1 MSIETEIASLTTA
14 IRNLTDVLL
23 ASAAK
28 ALPALTATSAVV
40 PSATVVLPYTEEVQK
55 AAAGVAELFADAKK
69 AGAIPAPAPEPK
81 KAVKKEA
88 APTELEL
95 FQKRLSAHD
104 WTYAMSDD
112 PRVNRAGESAEA
124 ALKSEAARG
133 GKEFLAAYEAAHA
146 KAWGQP
152 TSKPAPAAPVAPV
165 AAPAPVPEAPTVSE
179 DDLRVQIVELARP
192 NMGDAAFKAFL
203 GGKLAE
209 LQGAP
214 CSISGT
220 GKLPKIDAAHL
231 PTLLA
236 AINKQLG
243 K

>member
-1 MSIETEIASLTTA
+1 MSIETEISSLTTA
-14 IRNLTDVLL
+14 IRNLTEVLL

-28 ALPALTATSAVV
+28 SLPASTITFTAPAPT
-40 PSATVVLPYTEEVQK
+40 PEPT
-55 AAAGVAELFADAKK
+55 
-69 AGAIPAPAPEPK
+69 PAPAPEPK
-81 KAVKKEA
+81 KAVKNEA
-88 APTELEL
+88 AP
-95 FQKRLSAHD
+95 
-104 WTYAMSDD
+104 
-112 PRVNRAGESAEA
+112 
-124 ALKSEAARG
+124 
-133 GKEFLAAYEAAHA
+133 
-146 KAWGQP
+146 
-152 TSKPAPAAPVAPV
+152 
-165 AAPAPVPEAPTVSE
+165 APAPVPEPTPAPAPAPTLSE

-220 GKLPKIDAAHL
+220 GRLPKIDAAHL

-236 AINKQLG
+236 AINKRLG

>member
-28 ALPALTATSAVV
+28 ALPAPTVTFTAPAPAPV
-40 PSATVVLPYTEEVQK
+40 PEPT
-55 AAAGVAELFADAKK
+55 
-69 AGAIPAPAPEPK
+69 PAPAPEPK

-88 APTELEL
+88 AP
-95 FQKRLSAHD
+95 
-104 WTYAMSDD
+104 
-112 PRVNRAGESAEA
+112 
-124 ALKSEAARG
+124 
-133 GKEFLAAYEAAHA
+133 
-146 KAWGQP
+146 
-152 TSKPAPAAPVAPV
+152 
-165 AAPAPVPEAPTVSE
+165 APAPVPEPTPAPAPAPTVSE

>member
-28 ALPALTATSAVV
+28 ALPAPTATANAMPFAVD
-40 PSATVVLPYTEEVQK
+40 
-55 AAAGVAELFADAKK
+55 AAAVDAAAVEQKVA
-69 AGAIPAPAPEPK
+69 AGIPAPEPK
-81 KAVKKEA
+81 KAPNVIVARSKITPDGTVVVQVPKDSAFGAAAMEALKKE
-88 APTELEL
+88 
-95 FQKRLSAHD
+95 
-104 WTYAMSDD
+104 
-112 PRVNRAGESAEA
+112 
-124 ALKSEAARG
+124 
-133 GKEFLAAYEAAHA
+133 
-146 KAWGQP
+146 
-152 TSKPAPAAPVAPV
+152 

>member
-28 ALPALTATSAVV
+28 ALPAATATFTAPAPAPV
-40 PSATVVLPYTEEVQK
+40 TVEV
-55 AAAGVAELFADAKK
+55 
-69 AGAIPAPAPEPK
+69 PAPAPEPK
-81 KAVKKEA
+81 KTVKKEA
-88 APTELEL
+88 APAAPTPEL
-95 FQKRLSAHD
+95 
-104 WTYAMSDD
+104 T
-112 PRVNRAGESAEA
+112 
-124 ALKSEAARG
+124 
-133 GKEFLAAYEAAHA
+133 
-146 KAWGQP
+146 
-152 TSKPAPAAPVAPV
+152 PAPA
-165 AAPAPVPEAPTVSE
+165 PAPEAPKLTISE
-179 DDLRVQIVELARP
+179 DDQRVQIVELARP

-220 GKLPKIDAAHL
+220 GKLPKIDAGHL

>member
-14 IRNLTDVLL
+14 IRNLTEVLL

-28 ALPALTATSAVV
+28 SLPTPTVTFTAPAPEPT
-40 PSATVVLPYTEEVQK
+40 
-55 AAAGVAELFADAKK
+55 
-69 AGAIPAPAPEPK
+69 PAPAPEPK
-81 KAVKKEA
+81 KTVKKEA
-88 APTELEL
+88 APVPTPCTHV
-95 FQKRLSAHD
+95 LS
-104 WTYAMSDD
+104 
-112 PRVNRAGESAEA
+112 VV
-124 ALKSEAARG
+124 G
-133 GKEFLAAYEAAHA
+133 GVPV
-146 KAWGQP
+146 G
-152 TSKPAPAAPVAPV
+152 VAPV
-165 AAPAPVPEAPTVSE
+165 VDLPSHAALVESVKSLSATTNTPTPAPVPTVSE

-192 NMGDAAFKAFL
+192 NMADAAFKAFL

-220 GKLPKIDAAHL
+220 GKLPKIDAKHL

>member
-14 IRNLTDVLL
+14 IRNLTEVLL

-28 ALPALTATSAVV
+28 ALPAPTPTPTAPAPTATVTVAAV
-40 PSATVVLPYTEEVQK
+40 STTVSEPVTT
-55 AAAGVAELFADAKK
+55 D
-69 AGAIPAPAPEPK
+69 APAPEPK
-81 KAVKKEA
+81 KTVKKE
-88 APTELEL
+88 PE
-95 FQKRLSAHD
+95 
-104 WTYAMSDD
+104 
-112 PRVNRAGESAEA
+112 
-124 ALKSEAARG
+124 
-133 GKEFLAAYEAAHA
+133 
-146 KAWGQP
+146 
-152 TSKPAPAAPVAPV
+152 PAPAPEPTP
-165 AAPAPVPEAPTVSE
+165 APAPAPAPTVSE

-203 GGKLAE
+203 GGKLTE

-220 GKLPKIDAAHL
+220 GKLPKIDAQHL

>member
-28 ALPALTATSAVV
+28 ALPAATATFTV
-40 PSATVVLPYTEEVQK
+40 PAPAPEPT
-55 AAAGVAELFADAKK
+55 
-69 AGAIPAPAPEPK
+69 PAPAPEPK
-81 KAVKKEA
+81 KTVKKEA
-88 APTELEL
+88 TPVPE
-95 FQKRLSAHD
+95 
-104 WTYAMSDD
+104 
-112 PRVNRAGESAEA
+112 
-124 ALKSEAARG
+124 
-133 GKEFLAAYEAAHA
+133 
-146 KAWGQP
+146 
-152 TSKPAPAAPVAPV
+152 PAPAAPVAPV
-165 AAPAPVPEAPTVSE
+165 AAPAPAPAVSE

>member
-1 MSIETEIASLTTA
+1 MSIETEISSLTTA

-23 ASAAK
+23 ASAAQ
-28 ALPALTATSAVV
+28 ALPALTPTVTVAAV
-40 PSATVVLPYTEEVQK
+40 STTVSEPVTTEV
-55 AAAGVAELFADAKK
+55 
-69 AGAIPAPAPEPK
+69 PAPEPK

-88 APTELEL
+88 APVP
-95 FQKRLSAHD
+95 AP
-104 WTYAMSDD
+104 A
-112 PRVNRAGESAEA
+112 
-124 ALKSEAARG
+124 
-133 GKEFLAAYEAAHA
+133 
-146 KAWGQP
+146 
-152 TSKPAPAAPVAPV
+152 APAAPVAPV
-165 AAPAPVPEAPTVSE
+165 AAPAPAPVPTVSE

-203 GGKLAE
+203 GGKLSE

>member
-28 ALPALTATSAVV
+28 ALPAATATFTAPAPAPV
-40 PSATVVLPYTEEVQK
+40 TVEV
-55 AAAGVAELFADAKK
+55 
-69 AGAIPAPAPEPK
+69 PAPAPEPK
-81 KAVKKEA
+81 KTVKKE
-88 APTELEL
+88 P
-95 FQKRLSAHD
+95 
-104 WTYAMSDD
+104 D
-112 PRVNRAGESAEA
+112 PV
-124 ALKSEAARG
+124 
-133 GKEFLAAYEAAHA
+133 
-146 KAWGQP
+146 
-152 TSKPAPAAPVAPV
+152 PAPAAPVA
-165 AAPAPVPEAPTVSE
+165 APAPAPTVSE

-203 GGKLAE
+203 GGKLSE

-220 GKLPKIDAAHL
+220 GKVPKIDAAHL

>member
-28 ALPALTATSAVV
+28 ALPALTPT
-40 PSATVVLPYTEEVQK
+40 PTATVTVAAVSTTVSEPTEVLV
-55 AAAGVAELFADAKK
+55 
-69 AGAIPAPAPEPK
+69 PAPAPEPK

-88 APTELEL
+88 AP
-95 FQKRLSAHD
+95 
-104 WTYAMSDD
+104 
-112 PRVNRAGESAEA
+112 
-124 ALKSEAARG
+124 
-133 GKEFLAAYEAAHA
+133 
-146 KAWGQP
+146 
-152 TSKPAPAAPVAPV
+152 
-165 AAPAPVPEAPTVSE
+165 APAPVPEPTPATTPEPAAPAPAPAVSE

-203 GGKLAE
+203 GGKLSE

>member
-28 ALPALTATSAVV
+28 ALPALTPT
-40 PSATVVLPYTEEVQK
+40 PTVTV
-55 AAAGVAELFADAKK
+55 AAASTTVSEPVAAEV
-69 AGAIPAPAPEPK
+69 PAPEPK
-81 KAVKKEA
+81 KTVRKEA
-88 APTELEL
+88 APVPE
-95 FQKRLSAHD
+95 
-104 WTYAMSDD
+104 
-112 PRVNRAGESAEA
+112 
-124 ALKSEAARG
+124 
-133 GKEFLAAYEAAHA
+133 
-146 KAWGQP
+146 P
-152 TSKPAPAAPVAPV
+152 TPATAPAPAP
-165 AAPAPVPEAPTVSE
+165 APTVSE
-179 DDLRVQIVELARP
+179 DDLRMQIIELARL

-236 AINKQLG
+236 AINKQLS

>member
-1 MSIETEIASLTTA
+1 MSIENEISSLTTA
-14 IRNLTDVLL
+14 IRNLTEVLL

-28 ALPALTATSAVV
+28 SLPASTITFTAPAPT
-40 PSATVVLPYTEEVQK
+40 PEPT
-55 AAAGVAELFADAKK
+55 
-69 AGAIPAPAPEPK
+69 PAPAPEPK

-88 APTELEL
+88 APVPE
-95 FQKRLSAHD
+95 
-104 WTYAMSDD
+104 
-112 PRVNRAGESAEA
+112 
-124 ALKSEAARG
+124 
-133 GKEFLAAYEAAHA
+133 
-146 KAWGQP
+146 P
-152 TSKPAPAAPVAPV
+152 TP
-165 AAPAPVPEAPTVSE
+165 APAPVPTLSE

-220 GKLPKIDAAHL
+220 GRLPKIDAAHL

-236 AINKQLG
+236 AINKRLG

>member
-28 ALPALTATSAVV
+28 ALPAPTATFTA
-40 PSATVVLPYTEEVQK
+40 PAPEPT
-55 AAAGVAELFADAKK
+55 
-69 AGAIPAPAPEPK
+69 PAPAPEPK
-81 KAVKKEA
+81 KTVKKEA
-88 APTELEL
+88 APVPTPCTHV
-95 FQKRLSAHD
+95 LS
-104 WTYAMSDD
+104 
-112 PRVNRAGESAEA
+112 VV
-124 ALKSEAARG
+124 G
-133 GKEFLAAYEAAHA
+133 GVPV
-146 KAWGQP
+146 G
-152 TSKPAPAAPVAPV
+152 VAPV
-165 AAPAPVPEAPTVSE
+165 VDLPSHAALVESVKSLSATTNTPTPAPVPTVSE

-192 NMGDAAFKAFL
+192 NMADAAFKAFL

-220 GKLPKIDAAHL
+220 GKLPKIDAANL

>member
-28 ALPALTATSAVV
+28 ALPAATATFTV
-40 PSATVVLPYTEEVQK
+40 PAPAPEPT
-55 AAAGVAELFADAKK
+55 
-69 AGAIPAPAPEPK
+69 PAPAPEPK
-81 KAVKKEA
+81 KAVKKEP
-88 APTELEL
+88 APVPAPE
-95 FQKRLSAHD
+95 
-104 WTYAMSDD
+104 
-112 PRVNRAGESAEA
+112 
-124 ALKSEAARG
+124 
-133 GKEFLAAYEAAHA
+133 
-146 KAWGQP
+146 P
-152 TSKPAPAAPVAPV
+152 TPAPAPAP
-165 AAPAPVPEAPTVSE
+165 APAPVPTISE

-203 GGKLAE
+203 GGKLSE

>member
-1 MSIETEIASLTTA
+1 MSIENEIASLTTA

-28 ALPALTATSAVV
+28 ALPALTPTVTVAAV
-40 PSATVVLPYTEEVQK
+40 STTVSEPVTTEV
-55 AAAGVAELFADAKK
+55 
-69 AGAIPAPAPEPK
+69 PAPEPK
-81 KAVKKEA
+81 KTVKKEA
-88 APTELEL
+88 AP
-95 FQKRLSAHD
+95 
-104 WTYAMSDD
+104 
-112 PRVNRAGESAEA
+112 
-124 ALKSEAARG
+124 
-133 GKEFLAAYEAAHA
+133 
-146 KAWGQP
+146 
-152 TSKPAPAAPVAPV
+152 AAPTPEPTPAPV
-165 AAPAPVPEAPTVSE
+165 AAPIPAPAPVPTVSE

-236 AINKQLG
+236 AINTRLG

>member
-1 MSIETEIASLTTA
+1 MSIETEISSLTTA

-28 ALPALTATSAVV
+28 ALPAPTVTEFPSSMSEFANTLAPHVASVAT
-40 PSATVVLPYTEEVQK
+40 T
-55 AAAGVAELFADAKK
+55 
-69 AGAIPAPAPEPK
+69 APEPK
-81 KAVKKEA
+81 KTVKKEA
-88 APTELEL
+88 APTVAGLCAELVENL
-95 FQKRLSAHD
+95 GVTVIPD
-104 WTYAMSDD
+104 
-112 PRVNRAGESAEA
+112 
-124 ALKSEAARG
+124 
-133 GKEFLAAYEAAHA
+133 
-146 KAWGQP
+146 
-152 TSKPAPAAPVAPV
+152 PV
-165 AAPAPVPEAPTVSE
+165 AAPAAPAPAPAVSE

-203 GGKLAE
+203 GGKLSE
-209 LQGAP
+209 LQGTP

>member
-28 ALPALTATSAVV
+28 ALPAATATFTAPAPAPV
-40 PSATVVLPYTEEVQK
+40 TVEV
-55 AAAGVAELFADAKK
+55 
-69 AGAIPAPAPEPK
+69 PAPAPEPK
-81 KAVKKEA
+81 KTVKKEA
-88 APTELEL
+88 APVP
-95 FQKRLSAHD
+95 A
-104 WTYAMSDD
+104 
-112 PRVNRAGESAEA
+112 PA
-124 ALKSEAARG
+124 APVAPVAAP
-133 GKEFLAAYEAAHA
+133 A
-146 KAWGQP
+146 
-152 TSKPAPAAPVAPV
+152 PAPAAPVAPV

>member
-28 ALPALTATSAVV
+28 ALPAATATFTA
-40 PSATVVLPYTEEVQK
+40 PAPAPEPT
-55 AAAGVAELFADAKK
+55 
-69 AGAIPAPAPEPK
+69 PAPAPEPK
-81 KAVKKEA
+81 KTVKKEA
-88 APTELEL
+88 APTVAGLCAELVENL
-95 FQKRLSAHD
+95 GV
-104 WTYAMSDD
+104 TVI
-112 PRVNRAGESAEA
+112 PN
-124 ALKSEAARG
+124 
-133 GKEFLAAYEAAHA
+133 
-146 KAWGQP
+146 
-152 TSKPAPAAPVAPV
+152 PV
-165 AAPAPVPEAPTVSE
+165 AAPEPAPVPTVSE
-179 DDLRVQIVELARP
+179 DDQRVQIVELARP

>member
-1 MSIETEIASLTTA
+1 MSIETEISSLTTA

-28 ALPALTATSAVV
+28 ALPAATATFTV
-40 PSATVVLPYTEEVQK
+40 PAPAPEPT
-55 AAAGVAELFADAKK
+55 
-69 AGAIPAPAPEPK
+69 PAPAPEPK
-81 KAVKKEA
+81 KTVKKEA
-88 APTELEL
+88 APTELE
-95 FQKRLSAHD
+95 
-104 WTYAMSDD
+104 
-112 PRVNRAGESAEA
+112 
-124 ALKSEAARG
+124 
-133 GKEFLAAYEAAHA
+133 
-146 KAWGQP
+146 P
-152 TSKPAPAAPVAPV
+152 TPNPTPAPA
-165 AAPAPVPEAPTVSE
+165 PAPAPTVSE

-203 GGKLAE
+203 GGKLSE
-209 LQGAP
+209 LQGTP

>member
-1 MSIETEIASLTTA
+1 MSIETEISSLTTA

-23 ASAAK
+23 ASAAQ
-28 ALPALTATSAVV
+28 ALPALTPTVTVAAV
-40 PSATVVLPYTEEVQK
+40 STTVSEPVTTEV
-55 AAAGVAELFADAKK
+55 
-69 AGAIPAPAPEPK
+69 PAPEPK

-88 APTELEL
+88 AP
-95 FQKRLSAHD
+95 
-104 WTYAMSDD
+104 
-112 PRVNRAGESAEA
+112 V
-124 ALKSEAARG
+124 
-133 GKEFLAAYEAAHA
+133 
-146 KAWGQP
+146 
-152 TSKPAPAAPVAPV
+152 PAPAAPVAPV
-165 AAPAPVPEAPTVSE
+165 AAPAPAPVPTVSE

-203 GGKLAE
+203 GGKLSE

>member
-1 MSIETEIASLTTA
+1 MSIENEISSLTTA

-28 ALPALTATSAVV
+28 SLPATSPAATVTVGAVALDLTASNPPPCTHAFAVADL
-40 PSATVVLPYTEEVQK
+40 PPYTLSV
-55 AAAGVAELFADAKK
+55 
-69 AGAIPAPAPEPK
+69 PAPAPEPK
-81 KAVKKEA
+81 KTVKKEA
-88 APTELEL
+88 AP
-95 FQKRLSAHD
+95 A
-104 WTYAMSDD
+104 
-112 PRVNRAGESAEA
+112 PV
-124 ALKSEAARG
+124 
-133 GKEFLAAYEAAHA
+133 
-146 KAWGQP
+146 P
-152 TSKPAPAAPVAPV
+152 TPTPAPAP
-165 AAPAPVPEAPTVSE
+165 APTVSE

-203 GGKLAE
+203 GGKLSE

-236 AINKQLG
+236 SINQQLG

>member
-1 MSIETEIASLTTA
+1 MSIETEISSLTTA

-28 ALPALTATSAVV
+28 ALPAATATFTA
-40 PSATVVLPYTEEVQK
+40 PAPAPEPT
-55 AAAGVAELFADAKK
+55 
-69 AGAIPAPAPEPK
+69 PAPAPEPK
-81 KAVKKEA
+81 KTVKK
-88 APTELEL
+88 
-95 FQKRLSAHD
+95 D
-104 WTYAMSDD
+104 
-112 PRVNRAGESAEA
+112 
-124 ALKSEAARG
+124 
-133 GKEFLAAYEAAHA
+133 
-146 KAWGQP
+146 
-152 TSKPAPAAPVAPV
+152 AAPVPAPEPTP
-165 AAPAPVPEAPTVSE
+165 APAPAPVPAPVPTVSE

-203 GGKLAE
+203 GGKLSE

>member
-14 IRNLTDVLL
+14 IRNLTEVLL

-28 ALPALTATSAVV
+28 ALPALTPTAAPTVTVAAV
-40 PSATVVLPYTEEVQK
+40 STTVSEPVTTE
-55 AAAGVAELFADAKK
+55 
-69 AGAIPAPAPEPK
+69 APAPEPK

-88 APTELEL
+88 AP
-95 FQKRLSAHD
+95 
-104 WTYAMSDD
+104 
-112 PRVNRAGESAEA
+112 
-124 ALKSEAARG
+124 
-133 GKEFLAAYEAAHA
+133 
-146 KAWGQP
+146 
-152 TSKPAPAAPVAPV
+152 
-165 AAPAPVPEAPTVSE
+165 APAPVPEPTPAPAPTVSE

-192 NMGDAAFKAFL
+192 NMGDAAFKAFI

>member
-23 ASAAK
+23 ASAAQ
-28 ALPALTATSAVV
+28 ALPALTPTVTVAAV
-40 PSATVVLPYTEEVQK
+40 STTVSEPVTTEV
-55 AAAGVAELFADAKK
+55 
-69 AGAIPAPAPEPK
+69 PAPEPK

-88 APTELEL
+88 AP
-95 FQKRLSAHD
+95 
-104 WTYAMSDD
+104 
-112 PRVNRAGESAEA
+112 V
-124 ALKSEAARG
+124 
-133 GKEFLAAYEAAHA
+133 
-146 KAWGQP
+146 
-152 TSKPAPAAPVAPV
+152 PAPAAPVAPV
-165 AAPAPVPEAPTVSE
+165 AAPAPAPVPTVSE

>member
-14 IRNLTDVLL
+14 IRNLTEVLL

-28 ALPALTATSAVV
+28 ALPAPTPTPTAPAPTATVTVAAV
-40 PSATVVLPYTEEVQK
+40 STTVSEPVTT
-55 AAAGVAELFADAKK
+55 D
-69 AGAIPAPAPEPK
+69 APAPEPK
-81 KAVKKEA
+81 KTVKKEA
-88 APTELEL
+88 AP
-95 FQKRLSAHD
+95 AP
-104 WTYAMSDD
+104 A
-112 PRVNRAGESAEA
+112 
-124 ALKSEAARG
+124 
-133 GKEFLAAYEAAHA
+133 
-146 KAWGQP
+146 P
-152 TSKPAPAAPVAPV
+152 TPAPAPAP
-165 AAPAPVPEAPTVSE
+165 APAPVPAISE

-220 GKLPKIDAAHL
+220 GKLPKIDAQHL

>member
-28 ALPALTATSAVV
+28 SLPASTITFTAPAPT
-40 PSATVVLPYTEEVQK
+40 PEPT
-55 AAAGVAELFADAKK
+55 
-69 AGAIPAPAPEPK
+69 PAPAPEPK

-88 APTELEL
+88 AP
-95 FQKRLSAHD
+95 
-104 WTYAMSDD
+104 
-112 PRVNRAGESAEA
+112 
-124 ALKSEAARG
+124 
-133 GKEFLAAYEAAHA
+133 
-146 KAWGQP
+146 
-152 TSKPAPAAPVAPV
+152 
-165 AAPAPVPEAPTVSE
+165 APAPVPEPTPAPAPAPTVSE

-220 GKLPKIDAAHL
+220 GRLPKIDAAHL

-236 AINKQLG
+236 AINKRLG

>member
-1 MSIETEIASLTTA
+1 MSIETEIASLATA

-28 ALPALTATSAVV
+28 ALPAATATFTAPAPAPV
-40 PSATVVLPYTEEVQK
+40 TVEV
-55 AAAGVAELFADAKK
+55 
-69 AGAIPAPAPEPK
+69 PAPAPEPK
-81 KAVKKEA
+81 KTVKKEA
-88 APTELEL
+88 APAAPTPEL
-95 FQKRLSAHD
+95 
-104 WTYAMSDD
+104 T
-112 PRVNRAGESAEA
+112 
-124 ALKSEAARG
+124 
-133 GKEFLAAYEAAHA
+133 
-146 KAWGQP
+146 
-152 TSKPAPAAPVAPV
+152 PAPA
-165 AAPAPVPEAPTVSE
+165 PAPEAPKLTISE
-179 DDLRVQIVELARP
+179 DDQRVQIVELARP

>member
-28 ALPALTATSAVV
+28 SLPTTTATFSDPVRTFTVDTAAV
-40 PSATVVLPYTEEVQK
+40 ERK
-55 AAAGVAELFADAKK
+55 IAAEIL
-69 AGAIPAPAPEPK
+69 APAPEPK
-81 KAVKKEA
+81 KTVKKEA
-88 APTELEL
+88 APEV
-95 FQKRLSAHD
+95 A
-104 WTYAMSDD
+104 
-112 PRVNRAGESAEA
+112 A
-124 ALKSEAARG
+124 ALTARVEAV
-133 GKEFLAAYEAAHA
+133 KAAVEATPL
-146 KAWGQP
+146 P
-152 TSKPAPAAPVAPV
+152 T
-165 AAPAPVPEAPTVSE
+165 PAPVPTVSE
-179 DDLRVQIVELARP
+179 DDQRVQIVELARP
-192 NMGDAAFKAFL
+192 NMADAAFKAFL
-203 GGKLAE
+203 GGKLSE

-220 GKLPKIDAAHL
+220 GKLPKIDAKHL

>member
-14 IRNLTDVLL
+14 IRNLTEVLL

-28 ALPALTATSAVV
+28 ALPAPTPTATPTVTVAAV
-40 PSATVVLPYTEEVQK
+40 STTVSEPVTT
-55 AAAGVAELFADAKK
+55 D
-69 AGAIPAPAPEPK
+69 APAPEPK

-88 APTELEL
+88 AP
-95 FQKRLSAHD
+95 A
-104 WTYAMSDD
+104 
-112 PRVNRAGESAEA
+112 
-124 ALKSEAARG
+124 
-133 GKEFLAAYEAAHA
+133 
-146 KAWGQP
+146 P
-152 TSKPAPAAPVAPV
+152 TPEPTPAP
-165 AAPAPVPEAPTVSE
+165 APTVSE
-179 DDLRVQIVELARP
+179 DELRVQIVELARP

>member
-28 ALPALTATSAVV
+28 SLPASTITFTAPAPT
-40 PSATVVLPYTEEVQK
+40 PEPT
-55 AAAGVAELFADAKK
+55 
-69 AGAIPAPAPEPK
+69 PAPAPEPK
-81 KAVKKEA
+81 KAVKNEA
-88 APTELEL
+88 APVPE
-95 FQKRLSAHD
+95 
-104 WTYAMSDD
+104 
-112 PRVNRAGESAEA
+112 P
-124 ALKSEAARG
+124 
-133 GKEFLAAYEAAHA
+133 
-146 KAWGQP
+146 
-152 TSKPAPAAPVAPV
+152 
-165 AAPAPVPEAPTVSE
+165 AAPAPVPTLSE

-220 GKLPKIDAAHL
+220 GRLPKIDAKHL

>member
-14 IRNLTDVLL
+14 IRNLTEVLL

-28 ALPALTATSAVV
+28 ALPALTPT
-40 PSATVVLPYTEEVQK
+40 PTATVTV
-55 AAAGVAELFADAKK
+55 AAASTTVSE
-69 AGAIPAPAPEPK
+69 PVTPEVPAPEPK

-88 APTELEL
+88 AP
-95 FQKRLSAHD
+95 
-104 WTYAMSDD
+104 
-112 PRVNRAGESAEA
+112 V
-124 ALKSEAARG
+124 
-133 GKEFLAAYEAAHA
+133 
-146 KAWGQP
+146 
-152 TSKPAPAAPVAPV
+152 PAPAAPVA
-165 AAPAPVPEAPTVSE
+165 APAPTVSE

-203 GGKLAE
+203 GGKLSE

>member
-28 ALPALTATSAVV
+28 SLPAATATFTV
-40 PSATVVLPYTEEVQK
+40 PAPAPEPT
-55 AAAGVAELFADAKK
+55 
-69 AGAIPAPAPEPK
+69 PAPAPEPK
-81 KAVKKEA
+81 KTVKKEA
-88 APTELEL
+88 APTVAGMCAEL
-95 FQKRLSAHD
+95 
-104 WTYAMSDD
+104 
-112 PRVNRAGESAEA
+112 AENLGVA
-124 ALKSEAARG
+124 VTTIA
-133 GKEFLAAYEAAHA
+133 
-146 KAWGQP
+146 
-152 TSKPAPAAPVAPV
+152 TPV
-165 AAPAPVPEAPTVSE
+165 PTVSE

-220 GKLPKIDAAHL
+220 GKLPKIDAKHL

>member
-28 ALPALTATSAVV
+28 SLPASTVTTSVSECA
-40 PSATVVLPYTEEVQK
+40 PFAAAMAQPSGKSATVVIPYTDEVQK
-55 AAAGVAELFADAKK
+55 AAAEFAAGVVKNLEAS
-69 AGAIPAPAPEPK
+69 PEPK
-81 KAVKKEA
+81 KTATKE
-88 APTELEL
+88 
-95 FQKRLSAHD
+95 
-104 WTYAMSDD
+104 
-112 PRVNRAGESAEA
+112 
-124 ALKSEAARG
+124 
-133 GKEFLAAYEAAHA
+133 
-146 KAWGQP
+146 
-152 TSKPAPAAPVAPV
+152 PV
-165 AAPAPVPEAPTVSE
+165 AAPAPTAASSTATATPAVKDAPAPTPAPVPTVSE

-203 GGKLAE
+203 GGKLSE